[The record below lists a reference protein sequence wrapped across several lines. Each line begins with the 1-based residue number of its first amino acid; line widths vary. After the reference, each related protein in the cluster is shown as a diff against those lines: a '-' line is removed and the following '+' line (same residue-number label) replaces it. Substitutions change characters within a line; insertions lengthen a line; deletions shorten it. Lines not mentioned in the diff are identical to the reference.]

1 MTDTEFTA
9 YCVRCKTK
17 RPLASAQPVW
27 LANGR
32 AATRGQC
39 PECGTALTR
48 IGTTPGHADL
58 PKPEPVDRLTPEK
71 AMKPAG
77 PAPSEVSAPLTHDIQ
92 AYCVKCK
99 AMRPLTEGRAIF
111 MANARPAAEGRCGEC
126 GTRLFK
132 IGATPDHAGL
142 QQPVAEVK
150 VKAKVEAKGAAKA
163 AMAKV
168 EAKVKVESK
177 VERKIRGNKAAGK
190 SFARTIQPGAKLV
203 IVESPAKART
213 VGRFL
218 GSGYEVRASVGHV
231 RDLLRSQLSVDVE
244 NGFLPKYRV
253 PDDKKDIVKTLKAA
267 AAAASEIY
275 LATDPDRE
283 GEAIAWHLQEA
294 IGVTPGS
301 ARRVVFHEIT
311 RPAIA
316 DAFSHSRELDMRL
329 VDAQQARRI
338 LDRLVGYQVSPL
350 LWERVRG
357 RLSAGRVQSVAL
369 RLIVEREREIL
380 AFSPVEYWSLDAEL
394 AQETTRGQ
402 KSRPELYGA
411 ADPHPR
417 AGSGSEES

>member
-1 MTDTEFTA
+1 MTETELTA
-9 YCVRCKTK
+9 YCVRCKTM
-17 RPLASAQPVW
+17 RPLANAQPVW

-58 PKPEPVDRLTPEK
+58 PKPEPVNRPASEK
-71 AMKPAG
+71 AIKPTG

-99 AMRPLTEGRAIF
+99 AMRPLAEGRAIF

-142 QQPVAEVK
+142 PQPVAEVK
-150 VKAKVEAKGAAKA
+150 
-163 AMAKV
+163 
-168 EAKVKVESK
+168 AKVKVEAKAKAAKTKVK
-177 VERKIRGNKAAGK
+177 VEVKVDPKARGSKAAGK
-190 SFARTIQPGAKLV
+190 SFARAIHPGAKLV

-244 NGFLPKYRV
+244 HDFAPKYRV
-253 PDDKKDIVKTLKAA
+253 PDDKKEVVKTLKAA
-267 AAAASEIY
+267 AAEASEVY

-294 IGVTPGS
+294 IGVAPGS

-316 DAFSHSRELDMRL
+316 EAFSHSRDLDMRL

-394 AQETTRGQ
+394 AQQTTRDQ
-402 KSRPELYGA
+402 KKRPSFVA
-411 ADPHPR
+411 PWCA
-417 AGSGSEES
+417 SGDRKRT